1 METIKDEVAW
11 LWDMRINWFACF
23 EVWHNILP
31 CHWINLALISWSAGT
46 VWTATAHIVAALI
59 GSGVLALAWSVAQLG
74 WVVGPL
80 VLLGFSCITYYTS
93 ALLANCYR
101 FPDPITG
108 TINRAY
114 IDAVRSYLGEFSV
127 LVLTASAASPS
138 RDD

>member
-1 METIKDEVAW
+1 M
-11 LWDMRINWFACF
+11 
-23 EVWHNILP
+23 
-31 CHWINLALISWSAGT
+31 
-46 VWTATAHIVAALI
+46 WTATAHIVAALI

-127 LVLTASAASPS
+127 LVLTAFAASPS